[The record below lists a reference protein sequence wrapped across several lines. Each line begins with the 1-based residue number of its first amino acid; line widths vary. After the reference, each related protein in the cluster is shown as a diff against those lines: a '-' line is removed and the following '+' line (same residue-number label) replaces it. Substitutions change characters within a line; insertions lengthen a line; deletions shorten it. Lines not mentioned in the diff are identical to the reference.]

1 MCVFCFGVFPRL
13 ERFTYRA
20 TDGAEDDGVGVF
32 RGSESFVG
40 ERFTGGVDGA
50 LFCFPE
56 CERLVC
62 ALGGLSIGSLLLLLE
77 GAPGS

>member
-1 MCVFCFGVFPRL
+1 L
-13 ERFTYRA
+13 EWFTYRP

-56 CERLVC
+56 CKCLRRGVRW
-62 ALGGLSIGSLLLLLE
+62 GLSTGSLLLLLE